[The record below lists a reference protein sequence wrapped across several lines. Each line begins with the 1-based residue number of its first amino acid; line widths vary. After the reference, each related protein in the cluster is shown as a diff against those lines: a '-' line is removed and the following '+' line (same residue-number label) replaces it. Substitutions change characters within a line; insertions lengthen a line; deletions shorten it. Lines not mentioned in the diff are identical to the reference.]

1 MCDPISVGIG
11 LVGGMVAS
19 KALAPKSAPAAAAAV
34 PTTSP
39 AEDQAKAEGEAAQK
53 ANAQLAADNR
63 RRREQQSLML
73 KGAPAPATN
82 FGDSTTADGI
92 SPLGGIAR
100 GGMNRSVVAQRT
112 ASLMS
117 AGAAAPA
124 TGGAPRS
131 GGSSNYKLQMMEP

>member
-19 KALAPKSAPAAAAAV
+19 KALAPKSAPAAAA

-39 AEDQAKAEGEAAQK
+39 AEDQAKAEGEAAQR

-82 FGDSTTADGI
+82 FGDSATADGI

-117 AGAAAPA
+117 AGAPA
-124 TGGAPRS
+124 LASGGGAPRDLPA
-131 GGSSNYKLQMMEP
+131 KLQMMER